1 MTAIRAEKITVF
13 FDKIK
18 HTLKKCNIYI
28 NIFQKSFFRFPTV
41 FLFLECVCQ
50 LPTLFN
56 LTDAFTMG
64 NGRITQIGDLL
75 GCPSYAYTCS
85 CAQTA
90 INCRT
95 VTVAAISET
104 GELTVYPLTSTT
116 PAEVAIQLT
125 CESGSTWTVNHNLI
139 GIVNNKNI
147 RSLICIGSQ

>member
-1 MTAIRAEKITVF
+1 MISIVLLVLSVTAVSEVLGCAATRT
-13 FDKIK
+13 
-18 HTLKKCNIYI
+18 
-28 NIFQKSFFRFPTV
+28 P
-41 FLFLECVCQ
+41 ECVCQ

-64 NGRITQIGDLL
+64 SGRITQIGDLL

-125 CESGSTWTVNHNLI
+125 CESGSTWTVVCETGVVWPNPSTELVCYRSW
-139 GIVNNKNI
+139 VN
-147 RSLICIGSQ
+147 